1 MAAATGGLRVGKALE
16 RIGRATVGLIEELGY
31 AAALLIESMY
41 WLLAGWRRGQAV
53 RASPVFAEM
62 MEIGVRAIPIVS
74 LLLFVIGVMLAIQG
88 VASLK
93 VFGAES
99 RVIPGVAL
107 SVTREFAP
115 LIVGI
120 LVAGRS
126 GSALAAR
133 IGTMQ
138 VSQEIDALR
147 VIGINPVRY
156 LVAPALLAL
165 LVMLPMLTVLGDI
178 VAIFGSALFS
188 SPVLDIDLY
197 VYYLETM
204 ESLEASDLGQGLA
217 KSFVFAMLVALV
229 GSSTGFAVSG
239 GAEAVGRAATRSVVV
254 SITAIIIADMVFS
267 YFLNR

>member
-1 MAAATGGLRVGKALE
+1 MTAAAGVRLGLE
-16 RIGRATVGLIEELGY
+16 RVGRATVGWLEELGY
-31 AAALLIESMY
+31 AAALLVEALY
-41 WLLAGWRRGQAV
+41 WVLFGWRRRQTV
-53 RASPVFAEM
+53 RPAPVFAEM

-74 LLLFVIGVMLAIQG
+74 LLLFTIGVMLAIQG
-88 VASLK
+88 VATLK
-93 VFGAES
+93 IFGAES
-99 RVIPGVAL
+99 RVIPAVAL
-107 SVTREFAP
+107 SVTREFSP

-147 VIGINPVRY
+147 VIGVSPVRY

-165 LVMLPMLTVLGDI
+165 LVMLPMLTILGDAVGI
-178 VAIFGSALFS
+178 LGSALFS
-188 SPVLDIDLY
+188 APVLDIDLRA
-197 VYYLETM
+197 YYQATV
-204 ESLEASDLGQGLA
+204 ESLEPFDLMQGLA

-229 GSSTGFAVSG
+229 GASTGFAVSG
-239 GAEAVGRAATRSVVV
+239 GAEAVGRAATRAVVT
-254 SITAIIIADMVFS
+254 SISAIILADMVFS

>member
-1 MAAATGGLRVGKALE
+1 MAAASGGVRTGLERVG
-16 RIGRATVGLIEELGY
+16 RASVGLIEELGY
-31 AAALLIESMY
+31 AFALLVEAMY

-53 RASPVFAEM
+53 RAAPVFAEM

-74 LLLFVIGVMLAIQG
+74 LLLFTIGVMLAIQG

-93 VFGAES
+93 IFGAES

-138 VSQEIDALR
+138 VSQEVDALR
-147 VIGINPVRY
+147 VIGVNPVRY

-165 LVMLPMLTVLGDI
+165 LVMLPALTILGDI
-178 VAIFGSALFS
+178 VAIFGSALFCA
-188 SPVLDIDLY
+188 PVLDIDLY
-197 VYYLETM
+197 VYYLSTM
-204 ESLEASDLGQGLA
+204 DALDVGDIMQGLS

-229 GSSTGFAVSG
+229 GASTGFAVSG
-239 GAEAVGRAATRSVVV
+239 GAEAVGRAATRAVVV